1 MDKKSGINEAKK
13 VGETIGMDFRVRP
26 GDIIHTHRRDYLFA
40 RVSFDACLLID
51 MFEGN
56 RWSDIPFE
64 GNVEFEK
71 VAEALKKYGDIVVAV
86 TRFGVRMELEK
97 SKVVIEWDK
106 FGYPT
111 EKSLEKLEEV
121 INGEDMVKATDV
133 FYQALT
139 ENYYRDFSGLTKAE
153 VRGTKIVVWEY
164 HTLGWS
170 GNEAII
176 ETLKTSWLFDY
187 LLQRYDRGGHY
198 YFDPPEEKNG

>member
-1 MDKKSGINEAKK
+1 MDKKSGINETKK

-26 GDIIHTHRRDYLFA
+26 GDIIHTYRRDYLFA
-40 RVSFDACLLID
+40 RVSCDACLLID

-56 RWSDIPFE
+56 RWSDTPFE
-64 GNVEFEK
+64 GNVKLEK
-71 VAEALKKYGDIVVAV
+71 VAEALKVVAV
-86 TRFGVRMELEK
+86 TRSGIRMELKK
-97 SKVVIEWDK
+97 SKVVIEWDE

-111 EKSLEKLEEV
+111 EKSLMELEREV
-121 INGEDMVKATDV
+121 NGKDLKKARDA
-133 FYQALT
+133 FYNALGENFYSDAYGST
-139 ENYYRDFSGLTKAE
+139 EVS
-153 VRGTKIVVWEY
+153 VRGTKIHVWEY
-164 HTLGWS
+164 HTYGWD